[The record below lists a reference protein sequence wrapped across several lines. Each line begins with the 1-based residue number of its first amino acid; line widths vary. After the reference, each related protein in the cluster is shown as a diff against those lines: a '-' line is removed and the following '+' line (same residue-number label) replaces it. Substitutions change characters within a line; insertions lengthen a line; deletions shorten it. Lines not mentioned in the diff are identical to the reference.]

1 MLKNR
6 IPNPI
11 IRGIVEWLVAIAFAA
26 LLFFVVRSFVF
37 RVAHVTGN
45 SMEPTL
51 SHGDMVILNRFS
63 YLFTAPR
70 VGDIVA
76 FPFPEDPSEYYIK
89 RVIAVSG
96 DIVDLRNGVFYINE
110 QPLEDYFS
118 LEPTVSFGDISF
130 PVTVEDGRYFVL
142 GDNRNQS
149 MDSRFSSVSNVSARD
164 MVGRVAIRIYPFNRL
179 GQVD

>member
-1 MLKNR
+1 MLKAR

-11 IRGIVEWLVAIAFAA
+11 LRGIVEWLLAIALAA
-26 LLFFVVRSFVF
+26 LLFFVVRSFIF

-51 SHGDMVILNRFS
+51 SHGDMVVLNRLS
-63 YLFTAPR
+63 YLFTSPR

-76 FPFPEDPSEYYIK
+76 FPFPEDPSEFYIK
-89 RVIAVSG
+89 RVIAVPG
-96 DIVDLRNGVFYINE
+96 DIVDLQGGIFIING
-110 QPLEDYFS
+110 QPLDDAFS
-118 LEPTVSFGDISF
+118 QEPTVSFGDIGF
-130 PVTVEDGRYFVL
+130 PITIEEGRYFVL
-142 GDNRNQS
+142 GDNRNGS
-149 MDSRFSSVSNVSARD
+149 MDSRFSSVGNVTARD